1 MKTTVS
7 SLRALALTLAL
18 ACATVLLYTSMTAPA
33 AAHADSTRIACNPA
47 AAYQAVLDTKKAN
60 HCINDALALHPGYIV
75 NYSVVE
81 TPGCGPIS
89 LRGCTYAISIWI
101 SCPFPGCLAPD
112 ILVLD
117 ATVSCTF
124 EVTSLNCL
132 I

>member
-7 SLRALALTLAL
+7 TLRALALFLAL
-18 ACATVLLYTSMTAPA
+18 TCTTVLLYSGMAAPA
-33 AAHADSTRIACNPA
+33 AAHEDSTRIACDPA
-47 AAYQAVLDTKKAN
+47 AAYQAVLDTKKGN
-60 HCINDALALHPGYIV
+60 HCINDALALYPGYIV
-75 NYSVVE
+75 NHSVVE
-81 TPGCGPIS
+81 TPGCGPLSI
-89 LRGCTYAISIWI
+89 RGCTYAINIWI